1 MTYWHD
7 SADDQ
12 KDIWHWI
19 TVAVALAQTIGLNS
33 GYFLSFTVFLALNS
47 ADFANKYFRSVPSDL
62 PFVSLASYLKF
73 WGLAFIAVTAYLL
86 SVHTDVRR

>member
-19 TVAVALAQTIGLNS
+19 TVAVALAQTIGLNQDPDTLEDEH
-33 GYFLSFTVFLALNS
+33 GEAPPK
-47 ADFANKYFRSVPSDL
+47 ASV
-62 PFVSLASYLKF
+62 V
-73 WGLAFIAVTAYLL
+73 V
-86 SVHTDVRR
+86 SVHARQAGGISHATSGEDTNARSSCASAHSGRL